1 VRDGGAIVNL
11 SDAVLGSTTQVY
23 GVSGATAAAAD
34 VLTRLL
40 ADELG
45 RRGVTVVEYLLSAE
59 GRGRTGRVIRIDES
73 DGTEPPPFPTV
84 AVQ

>member
-1 VRDGGAIVNL
+1 LNRALHQRFTI
-11 SDAVLGSTTQVY
+11 
-23 GVSGATAAAAD
+23 
-34 VLTRLL
+34 
-40 ADELG
+40 
-45 RRGVTVVEYLLSAE
+45 AE